1 MRCAQKSLNW
11 WSDNSSRSGWF
22 RRLQGL
28 PPFLRCFD
36 SRQWHTCSSVYEFT
50 TTLWFPGIRSVPFR
64 LYHAHHE
71 DLSAVATA
79 TTTATAYTKQFI
91 WVMPLFLGFRAA
103 FTSIDWTGNTLH
115 LTKTTTIGKDITIHT
130 FFIAVFHTLCK
141 NKTPFLVCLFSYH
154 FTVTFKDLDTSHVAW
169 TFGCSWESSIWCM
182 EILLI
187 Y

>member
-1 MRCAQKSLNW
+1 MSVTKTALRIHLPFRLLPHGHLSRWDVHKSPWIDGQTTPL
-11 WSDNSSRSGWF
+11 DLPGFEDSR
-22 RRLQGL
+22 GL

-50 TTLWFPGIRSVPFR
+50 TTLWFPGLPLVLFR

-103 FTSIDWTGNTLH
+103 FTSIDWTWDTLH
-115 LTKTTTIGKDITIHT
+115 LTKTTTIGNDITIHT
-130 FFIAVFHTLCK
+130 FSLQFFIRSAK
-141 NKTPFLVCLFSYH
+141 
-154 FTVTFKDLDTSHVAW
+154 
-169 TFGCSWESSIWCM
+169 
-182 EILLI
+182 
-187 Y
+187 